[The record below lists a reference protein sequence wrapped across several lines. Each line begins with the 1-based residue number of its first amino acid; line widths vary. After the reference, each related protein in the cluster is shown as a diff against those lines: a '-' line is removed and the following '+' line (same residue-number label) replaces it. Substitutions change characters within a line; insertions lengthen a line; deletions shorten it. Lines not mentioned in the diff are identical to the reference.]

1 VVDGAAGR
9 IPVMVDG
16 GIRRGTDA
24 YKALAFGAKAV
35 GIGRPYIWGL
45 SAFGQPGVEKVIDIL
60 NGEFALTMKQC
71 GARSLAEITR
81 SSVMY
86 RESNS

>member
-1 VVDGAAGR
+1 
-9 IPVMVDG
+9 VDG

-35 GIGRPYIWGL
+35 GIGRPYVWGL
-45 SAFGQPGVEKVIDIL
+45 SAFGQPGVERVIDIL
-60 NGEFALTMKQC
+60 RGEFALTMQQC

-81 SSVMY
+81 STVMH